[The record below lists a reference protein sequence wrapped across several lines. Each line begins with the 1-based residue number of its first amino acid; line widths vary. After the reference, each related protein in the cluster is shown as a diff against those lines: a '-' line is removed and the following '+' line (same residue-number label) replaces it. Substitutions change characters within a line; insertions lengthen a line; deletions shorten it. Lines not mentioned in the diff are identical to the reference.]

1 MTRALWQVASLS
13 GGWMSVD
20 GGTLFGIVPKMIW
33 GKLIRADRRNCVRIP
48 CRCLL
53 ARRGK
58 ETVLI
63 DTGYGGKGGKARRR
77 GMALEAGNPILGSL
91 AQLGVLPQ
99 DVTHVV
105 MTHLHFDHAGGATR
119 PDEKGNIVPA
129 FPRALYWASGA
140 EWRDAIRPIPALRRA
155 YPQENLLPLAERNLT
170 RSFEDG
176 DEILPGISVRITGG
190 HTRGHATVQIRTR
203 KGPVLFIGEL
213 VPTHWHARELWTSA
227 FDLFPL
233 ESRVR
238 KPEIFARVLEE
249 KMPIYWSHDPDAAA
263 SRAAGRKGND
273 LITEKIL

>member
-1 MTRALWQVASLS
+1 
-13 GGWMSVD
+13 MSVD
-20 GGTLFGIVPKMIW
+20 GGTLFGIVPKTIW
-33 GKLIRADRRNCVRIP
+33 GKLVRADRRNRVRIP

-63 DTGYGGKGGKARRR
+63 DTGYGGKEGKARRR
-77 GMALEAGNPILGSL
+77 GMALEAGNPVLESL
-91 AQLGVLPQ
+91 ARLGVRPD

-119 PDEKGNIVPA
+119 RDEENNLVPA
-129 FPRALYWASGA
+129 FPRALYWASYD
-140 EWRDAIRPIPALRRA
+140 EWRDAYRPVPALRNA
-155 YPQENLLPLAERNLT
+155 YPQENIVPLIERSLT

-176 DEILPGISVRITGG
+176 GEILPGISVTVTGG
-190 HTRGHATVQIRTR
+190 HTRGHAAVQVRTR
-203 KGPVLFIGEL
+203 KGPVLFLGEL
-213 VPTHWHARELWTSA
+213 VPTRWHARDLWTSA

-249 KMPIYWSHDPDAAA
+249 KMPVCWSHDPDAAV
-263 SRAAGRKGND
+263 SRPVALKGNA
-273 LITEKIL
+273 LVTEKIL